1 MKLRCL
7 SGALLIALSGLA
19 FAAEPSVVTVDK
31 SMNVE
36 VVTVQSLLDVQT
48 VDSLDVLE
56 VEISSLDQA
65 GVTVTVE
72 QVAGNSASP
81 LAGDESRTV
90 VAASL
95 SENRNRQ
102 LARNGESVTVDET
115 LHETT

>member
-7 SGALLIALSGLA
+7 SGALLMALSGLA

-36 VVTVQSLLDVQT
+36 VVTVQSLDVQA
-48 VDSLDVLE
+48 VDSLDVLA
-56 VEISSLDQA
+56 VEISSREQVD
-65 GVTVTVE
+65 VTVTVE
-72 QVAGNSASP
+72 QIAGNSASP
-81 LAGDESRTV
+81 LAGDESGAV
-90 VAASL
+90 VAANL

-102 LARNGESVTVDET
+102 LARNGEPVTVDET